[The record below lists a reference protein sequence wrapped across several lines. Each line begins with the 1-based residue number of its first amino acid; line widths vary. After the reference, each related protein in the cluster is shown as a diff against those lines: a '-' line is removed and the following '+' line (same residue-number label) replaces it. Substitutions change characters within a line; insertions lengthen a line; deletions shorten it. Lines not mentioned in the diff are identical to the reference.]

1 MSAKNRPLSPH
12 LQVYRWQWTMAYSI
26 LNRATGVALAG
37 GALFLVCWLVA
48 LAGGAEDFNLVQ
60 IFSQSILGKI
70 LLFGW
75 TWSLFFHLLNGIRHM
90 VWDSGR
96 WLDLKTAEASGHI
109 MMVGSVLLTIAAWA
123 IAYYT

>member
-109 MMVGSVLLTIAAWA
+109 MMVGSILLTIVAWA